1 MIPKVLRI
9 LVESVTIYMNKVLFC
24 SVLNYFVYLLLILRS
39 ESLVLKWDTMVINTY
54 KIHYIAFSFLLT
66 WLHKLDQLSC
76 ANLYDG
82 IYKSIQMI
90 QVTSVR
96 EGDIKQ
102 KPHFTD
108 MSDVIGHVLIRVR
121 KRANQLLFRSNV
133 CLNVLNG

>member
-1 MIPKVLRI
+1 
-9 LVESVTIYMNKVLFC
+9 MNKVLFC

-102 KPHFTD
+102 KPQFTD
-108 MSDVIGHVLIRVR
+108 MSDVIVHVLIRVR